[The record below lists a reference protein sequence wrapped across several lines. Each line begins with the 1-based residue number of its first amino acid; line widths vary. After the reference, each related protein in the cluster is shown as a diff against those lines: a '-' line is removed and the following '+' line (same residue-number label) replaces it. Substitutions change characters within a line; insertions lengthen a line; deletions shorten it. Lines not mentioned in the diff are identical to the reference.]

1 MPRGLTADQSIHQ
14 VRWQWSSYMCHTQ
27 KEPSKIYLFWH
38 LIGFHPLAHHPSSHN
53 PRSSRPSFSH
63 NDLITPSQQ
72 WVPLHNTAK
81 SRLLHTFTTF
91 VWDLLPPLSETA
103 SPYFWQITKNQTPQ
117 RFPST
122 TLCEAFCACSVASRD
137 ESFAEKP
144 HEKKEKPMQLRA
156 AKKCLAISY
165 LKLSKVGYLKLVV
178 CWNSTCCSAEAE
190 ARMDGTAICSTARGT
205 KTAKGAVLGRWK
217 ACGWHDFD
225 GFWPKTKWRRL

>member
-1 MPRGLTADQSIHQ
+1 MSHPVGDFIGSTTPRRQNQPLQPQ
-14 VRWQWSSYMCHTQ
+14 VNAKRVDSWPIYTSSNMTMIQLYVPYT
-27 KEPSKIYLFWH
+27 KEPSNIYLCWH

-53 PRSSRPSFSH
+53 PRSCRPSFSH

-122 TLCEAFCACSVASRD
+122 TLCEARTMFSR
-137 ESFAEKP
+137 
-144 HEKKEKPMQLRA
+144 
-156 AKKCLAISY
+156 
-165 LKLSKVGYLKLVV
+165 LKRREFSK
-178 CWNSTCCSAEAE
+178 
-190 ARMDGTAICSTARGT
+190 
-205 KTAKGAVLGRWK
+205 
-217 ACGWHDFD
+217 
-225 GFWPKTKWRRL
+225 